1 MSHDIVLEDE
11 KSDEVRRIMHS
22 IESQASKELDEVLQE
37 GSLGPAARS
46 IWNDDKRNPK
56 AEFLKDQQRNCKA
69 KLNFSICLLLKSI
82 R

>member
-1 MSHDIVLEDE
+1 
-11 KSDEVRRIMHS
+11 MHS

-56 AEFLKDQQRNCKA
+56 AEFFKDQQRNC
-69 KLNFSICLLLKSI
+69 
-82 R
+82 